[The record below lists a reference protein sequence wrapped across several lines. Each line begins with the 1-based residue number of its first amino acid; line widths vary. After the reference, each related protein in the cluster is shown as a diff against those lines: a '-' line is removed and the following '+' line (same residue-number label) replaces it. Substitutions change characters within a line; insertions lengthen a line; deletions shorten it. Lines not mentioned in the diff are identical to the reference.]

1 MIDQLKQFAS
11 ILDIDQYFDLQKYVE
26 ASRIYYVDNDSE
38 DVIMSDTEFDELKEE
53 IVSWNIP
60 EITIFVESRIYKD
73 GEGMVEVDEQFNQRQ
88 EMISLFKIKFKDMS
102 SISEIRKFF
111 VSNRKP
117 LWYGPKFDGG
127 ALKINFQHK
136 IFPKIERIISR
147 GGVDCTKNFENL
159 PSIIDAIKYQKEIVA
174 GELVIKKTV
183 FNEKYSIEGDNDYEY
198 ENARNFV
205 GSLIKKGN
213 IPQKILDDL
222 VFIPCTDGT
231 NPLEKTFWKPFSNE
245 DMYRMQEIVKFYKS
259 DEFPYLCDGI
269 VIAYYEDGERQVKDN
284 YPLNMVAI
292 KFPALRV
299 KSKVIGFEW
308 TQKKSGKLTPK
319 IMIEPVK
326 HEGSTLTC
334 ANGYNYQNVL
344 DKCIGIGSEV
354 EVEKSGDII
363 PIIAKVL
370 TRSQNVTLPECD
382 YRQEGKHLIA
392 MNLEESRKYKF
403 ILGLQLFQLDGVGP
417 VIADQIGQICD
428 YDIIQLFDSKHKP
441 DICSKLGGGSNWRNF
456 SEFYNI
462 KNVSLD
468 KLIHVLQFND
478 VGPKIALKAALLIT
492 KKSNDTSN
500 MSSFVISH
508 VCRGEGFTKIIES
521 VRILKTFGI
530 VVSNP
535 VEINEDTIIYEMT
548 VEPGTQIIVDGKT
561 ISKSDFMR
569 EFKKLYP
576 NAVHSTLTRET
587 TYLFTNDLSSTTGK
601 SNKARKYN
609 VKIVLYSQALK
620 KLL

>member
-1 MIDQLKQFAS
+1 MIDQLKQFS
-11 ILDIDQYFDLQKYVE
+11 GILDLDQYFDLQKFVE
-26 ASRIYYVDNDSE
+26 ASELYYGRKDG
-38 DVIMSDTEFDELKEE
+38 DVIMSDTEFDQLTED

-60 EITIFVESRIYKD
+60 EITKFIQSRIWVD
-73 GEGMVEVDEQFNQRQ
+73 DEGMVEVDEQFNQRQ

-111 VSNRKP
+111 ISNKKP
-117 LWYGPKFDGG
+117 LFYGPKFDGG
-127 ALKINFQHK
+127 ALKLNIQHK

-147 GGVDCTKNFENL
+147 GGVDCTTNFENL
-159 PSIIDAIKYQKEIVA
+159 PSIIDAIKYGKEIIA
-174 GELVIKKTV
+174 GELVIKKTI
-183 FNEKYSIEGDNDYEY
+183 FNEKYSSEGDNDYEY

-213 IPQKILDDL
+213 IPQEILDDL

-245 DMYRMQEIVKFYKS
+245 DMHRMQEIVKFYKS

-269 VIAYYEDGERQVKDN
+269 VIAYHEDGERQVKDN

-292 KFPALRV
+292 KFPAPRI
-299 KSKVIGFEW
+299 KSKVTGFLW

-319 IMIEPVK
+319 ILIEHVK
-326 HEGSTLTC
+326 LEGSTLTC

-344 DKCIGIGSEV
+344 DKGIGIGSEV

-363 PIIAKVL
+363 PIVAKVL
-370 TRSQNVTLPECD
+370 TRSSNVTLPECD

-428 YDIIQLFDSKHKP
+428 YDIVQLFDSKFKP
-441 DICSKLGGGSNWRNF
+441 DICAKLGGGSNWRNF

-508 VCRGEGFTKIIES
+508 VCRGEGFIKIIES
-521 VRILKTFGI
+521 VNILKSFGI

-535 VEINEDTIIYEMT
+535 TEINEDTIIYEMT
-548 VEPGTQIIVDGKT
+548 VEPGTQIVCDGKT

-576 NAVHSTLTRET
+576 NAIHSTLTRET